1 MTEWNLTFRPF
12 QEKFYLDDSRFPA
25 FVAAWATGKTLCGIA
40 KGMALSAKYPDNLGL
55 VVRKSFRDLS
65 DSTINDFQKYTGIKV
80 PSSKDVVLPNGSK
93 IMFRHLDEL
102 AGITQNVNLGWF
114 YIEQAEE
121 FESDV
126 EFELLGG
133 RLRRKGCFRQ
143 GFIIA
148 NTNGHNWIWRKW
160 KNKDGEQYM
169 CDIPYDPDTG
179 IEGVRY
185 TGFASLTEATTFDNV
200 KNLAPDF
207 LAALEIKKQTAPSNY
222 RRFVLNS
229 WEDTDTADKVIPYE
243 YLLKA
248 VGRDL
253 RDYESDITVVSCD
266 PAEHGDDKSVI
277 YVFKGKKVIEFKVT
291 EKKELMETAGN
302 IMALWRKHNA
312 DLIVIDDIG
321 VGAGVRSRLRE
332 LIPIASMI
340 LPINTGRAA
349 NDKVRYG
356 RLRDEIWMSA
366 AQDFRDGYVSIPKDD
381 NLVEDLAA
389 FTYSLNSKG
398 QVLVEKKKKIKELLG
413 RSPDRG
419 DAFVMGLWGSKKGKK
434 RTVLYSQQEKQ
445 EDYNPLRFGL

>member
-1 MTEWNLTFRPF
+1 
-12 QEKFYLDDSRFPA
+12 
-25 FVAAWATGKTLCGIA
+25 
-40 KGMALSAKYPDNLGL
+40 
-55 VVRKSFRDLS
+55 
-65 DSTINDFQKYTGIKV
+65 
-80 PSSKDVVLPNGSK
+80 
-93 IMFRHLDEL
+93 MFRHLDEL

-121 FESDV
+121 FDSDV
-126 EFELLGG
+126 EFELLQG
-133 RLRRKGCFRQ
+133 RLRRKDCFRQ

-148 NTNGHNWIWRKW
+148 NTKGHNWIWRKW
-160 KNKDGEQYM
+160 KNKGGEQYM

-185 TGFASLTEATTFDNV
+185 TGFASLTEATTFDNA

-229 WEDTDTADKVIPYE
+229 WEDTDTADRVIPYE
-243 YLLKA
+243 FLLKA
-248 VGRDL
+248 ANRDL
-253 RDYESDITVVSCD
+253 RDYDCDVKVIACD

-277 YVFKGKKVIEFKVT
+277 YVFKGNKVIDSKVT

-302 IMALWRKHNA
+302 IMALWNKHEA

-332 LIPIASMI
+332 IIPNQSWV
-340 LPINTGRAA
+340 LPINTGRSPH
-349 NDKVRYG
+349 DSVRFQ
-356 RLRDEIWMSA
+356 RLRDEMWMYAS
-366 AQDFRDGYVSIPKDD
+366 QMFRDGYVSIPNDD
-381 NLVEDLAA
+381 MLIEDLAA

-398 QVLVEKKKKIKELLG
+398 QILVEKKKKIKEILG

-419 DAFVMGLWGSKKGKK
+419 DAFVMGLWGAKTGKK
-434 RTVLYSQQEKQ
+434 RTTVFSQKE
-445 EDYNPLRFGL
+445 ENYEPLRYGL